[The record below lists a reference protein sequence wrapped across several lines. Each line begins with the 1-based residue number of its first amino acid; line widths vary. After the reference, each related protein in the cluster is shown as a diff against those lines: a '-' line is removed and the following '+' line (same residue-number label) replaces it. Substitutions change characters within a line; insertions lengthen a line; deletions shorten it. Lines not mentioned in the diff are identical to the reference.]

1 MKKRSFWKMT
11 AMAIMLVAPMSASA
25 QTDYSESEL
34 SYMSD
39 YDTNEPGTLLMNLKV
54 GGMFWKRTDPY
65 DEKHSSTDILA
76 GIGMEI
82 PISRKLNIETGLRWK
97 YGYAL
102 LDLDNMPFAYSND
115 KTAEQIHW
123 LELPVRLSYKWQL
136 KDNLSLH
143 LGAGPYVSMPIA
155 YSFQG
160 DDSFI
165 KDEPKGKLNVGIE
178 PAVVLYWGQF
188 NIGAH
193 YNIPIHKGYHDGYNN
208 RVELTLGIRF
218 KTKAFERFAESAS
231 RWDTDGITNALV
243 QGAQTLNQ
251 MQSTL
256 GGNSN
261 GASNQY
267 GSTSNDSGSYSSGGT
282 LQTQYRQWAK
292 RAESHYKSL
301 VNLGIS
307 VKKNGQDAGGTTGQS
322 MSSPNYTSMMRS
334 LREAQ
339 SKMEEIR
346 RKATKMGITIEK
358 SVYEDIKVKY

>member
-11 AMAIMLVAPMSASA
+11 AMAILLVAPMSASA

-102 LDLDNMPFAYSND
+102 LDLDNVPFAYSND

-136 KDNLSLH
+136 KNNLSLH

-165 KDEPKGKLNVGIE
+165 KDEPKGKLNIGIE

-267 GSTSNDSGSYSSGGT
+267 GSTSYNTRSQDSGKETTRHTASEVLAKNTDSNTYDDYEKQLINMNIYWES
-282 LQTQYRQWAK
+282 QYNDRQ
-292 RAESHYKSL
+292 RKS
-301 VNLGIS
+301 I
-307 VKKNGQDAGGTTGQS
+307 QQS
-322 MSSPNYTSMMRS
+322 MKKIRTKWESRGFKMRDS
-334 LREAQ
+334 EWEHWNG
-339 SKMEEIR
+339 SK
-346 RKATKMGITIEK
+346 K
-358 SVYEDIKVKY
+358 